1 MQTSSRSSTRVSQ
14 IWSTMHLK
22 LDFPRCKDSY
32 VTHSFLT
39 PRNPDG
45 YYQMHNFSELV
56 RIVASCNENVVLITA
71 PPGMGKSRAS
81 EEIHT
86 QLVLRGHFVIYV
98 KLSQIIS
105 FWTKCDENPSVK
117 AFLQECMDDDKFQ
130 KRPEG
135 NKMIVM
141 MDGFDEIC
149 PLFRSEAVALINK
162 LLLGG
167 TKVLITSR
175 PQEKDE
181 II

>member
-1 MQTSSRSSTRVSQ
+1 M
-14 IWSTMHLK
+14 
-22 LDFPRCKDSY
+22 
-32 VTHSFLT
+32 
-39 PRNPDG
+39 
-45 YYQMHNFSELV
+45 
-56 RIVASCNENVVLITA
+56 VLITA

-105 FWTKCDENPSVK
+105 FWIKCDENPSVK

-135 NKMIVM
+135 NKMIVVL
-141 MDGFDEIC
+141 DGFDEVC
-149 PLFRSEAVALINK
+149 PLFRSEAIALINK

-181 II
+181 IITGLKQEVDMFIVEIEPFFLDQKVMMLQTKLNLGVNR